1 MTKKVRV
8 RFAPSPTGPLH
19 IGGLRTALFNY
30 FFAKQN
36 GGDFI
41 LRFEDTDQN
50 RYVEGSENHIVNSL
64 EWCGIKADESPID
77 GGDFGPYRQSERKE
91 LYKKRIDELIEK
103 KLAYYAFDSKEDL
116 ATLRTE
122 AEKEG
127 KVFSYSFSNRL
138 SLRNSLSLSKNETL
152 GLLKNGAEYVVRF
165 KTPEN
170 KEVVCRDELRGV
182 VHVSTKTIDDKILFK
197 SDGMPTYHFANVVDD
212 YEMEISHVIRGEEWL
227 PSLPLH
233 WLLYDAF
240 GWEIRPKF
248 VHLPLILKPEGKGKL
263 SKRDGDKFGFPVFA
277 VQWKSEEIIKG
288 YKEHGFL
295 PEAVINFLSLLG
307 WNPGSEKELFSL
319 QELIE
324 SFSLKG
330 LNKSGARFDPEKNKW
345 FNHAH
350 IQKAENSLV
359 IEKIEKEFSG
369 HLTLF
374 DKEKLNT
381 IVELIKPRLNTLNEI
396 YSCAS
401 FFFKNPNSYNEKHFN
416 KLKKVNFK
424 EILSGLI
431 ELVSSAEN
439 LNEIKPSLE
448 VLVKKNEWN
457 FGKVMGLFRL
467 SLVGD
472 LSGPDLFSVVSLLGK
487 ETCNSRMMLLS
498 NALEKQ

>member
-1 MTKKVRV
+1 M
-8 RFAPSPTGPLH
+8 P
-19 IGGLRTALFNY
+19 
-30 FFAKQN
+30 
-36 GGDFI
+36 
-41 LRFEDTDQN
+41 
-50 RYVEGSENHIVNSL
+50 
-64 EWCGIKADESPID
+64 ES
-77 GGDFGPYRQSERKE
+77 
-91 LYKKRIDELIEK
+91 
-103 KLAYYAFDSKEDL
+103 
-116 ATLRTE
+116 
-122 AEKEG
+122 
-127 KVFSYSFSNRL
+127 
-138 SLRNSLSLSKNETL
+138 
-152 GLLKNGAEYVVRF
+152 
-165 KTPEN
+165 
-170 KEVVCRDELRGV
+170 
-182 VHVSTKTIDDKILFK
+182 
-197 SDGMPTYHFANVVDD
+197 
-212 YEMEISHVIRGEEWL
+212 
-227 PSLPLH
+227 
-233 WLLYDAF
+233 
-240 GWEIRPKF
+240 
-248 VHLPLILKPEGKGKL
+248 
-263 SKRDGDKFGFPVFA
+263 
-277 VQWKSEEIIKG
+277 
-288 YKEHGFL
+288 
-295 PEAVINFLSLLG
+295 VINFLSLLG
-307 WNPGSEKELFSL
+307 WNPGNEKELFSL

-324 SFSLKG
+324 SFSLEG
-330 LNKSGARFDPEKNKW
+330 LNKSGSRFDPEKNKW

>member
-50 RYVEGSENHIVNSL
+50 RYVEGSENHIVDSL

-472 LSGPDLFSVVSLLGK
+472 LSGPDLFSIVSLLGK
-487 ETCNSRMMLLS
+487 ETCNTRMMLLS

>member
-50 RYVEGSENHIVNSL
+50 RYVEGSENHIVDSL

-350 IQKAENSLV
+350 IQKTKNSLLV
-359 IEKIEKEFSG
+359 EKIENEFSE

-381 IVELIKPRLNTLNEI
+381 IAELIKPRLNTLNEI
-396 YSCAS
+396 NVCAS
-401 FFFKNPNSYNEKHFN
+401 FFFKTPDSYNEKHFN
-416 KLKKVNFK
+416 KLKKANFK

-431 ELVSSAEN
+431 ELVGSAEN
-439 LNEIKPSLE
+439 LAEIKPALE
-448 VLVKKNEWN
+448 VLVQKNEWS

-472 LSGPDLFSVVSLLGK
+472 LSGPDLFQIASLIGK
-487 ETCNSRMMLLS
+487 DTCVLRMTLLS
-498 NALEKQ
+498 KALES

>member
-30 FFAKQN
+30 LFAKQN
-36 GGDFI
+36 DGDFI
-41 LRFEDTDQN
+41 IRVEDTDQN
-50 RYVEGSENHIVNSL
+50 RYVKGSEKHIVESL
-64 EWCGIKADESPID
+64 KWCKIEADESPFV
-77 GGDFGPYRQSERKE
+77 GGEHGPYRQSQRKE
-91 LYKKRIDELIEK
+91 LYKKRISELIEK
-103 KLAYYAFDSKEDL
+103 KHAYYAFDSKKEL
-116 ATLRTE
+116 ALHRTE
-122 AEKEG
+122 AEKQG

-138 SLRNSLSLSKNETL
+138 SLKNSLTLSKNETIE
-152 GLLKNGAEYVVRF
+152 LLNNGAEYVVRF
-165 KTPEN
+165 KTPNE
-170 KEVVCRDELRGV
+170 KEVVCEDELRGV
-182 VHVSTKTIDDKILFK
+182 VRVSTKTIDDKILFK

-212 YEMEISHVIRGEEWL
+212 YEMKISHVIRGEEWL

-233 WLLYDAF
+233 WLLYDAL
-240 GWEIRPKF
+240 GWNVKPKF
-248 VHLPLILKPEGKGKL
+248 IHLPLILKPVGKGKL

-295 PEAVINFLSLLG
+295 PESVINFLSLLG
-307 WNPGSEKELFSL
+307 WNPGNEKELFSL

-324 SFSLKG
+324 TFSLEG

-350 IQKAENSLV
+350 IQKADNSLIV
-359 IEKIEKEFSG
+359 EKIENYFSKD
-369 HLTLF
+369 LTLF
-374 DKEKLNT
+374 DKVKLNT
-381 IVELIKPRLNTLNEI
+381 IAELIKPRLNTLNEI

-416 KLKKVNFK
+416 KLKKANFK

-431 ELVSSAEN
+431 ELVSSTEN
-439 LNEIKPSLE
+439 LAEIKPALE

-472 LSGPDLFSVVSLLGK
+472 LSGPDLFQIASLIGK
-487 ETCNSRMMLLS
+487 ETCVLRISLL
-498 NALEKQ
+498 NKALEK

>member
-50 RYVEGSENHIVNSL
+50 RYVEDSENHIVDSL

-401 FFFKNPNSYNEKHFN
+401 FFFKNPDNYNEKHFN
-416 KLKKVNFK
+416 KLKKINFK

>member
-50 RYVEGSENHIVNSL
+50 RYVEGSENHIVDSL
-64 EWCGIKADESPID
+64 EWCGIKADENPID
-77 GGDFGPYRQSERKE
+77 GGSFGPYRQSERKE

-116 ATLRTE
+116 AILRTE

-152 GLLKNGAEYVVRF
+152 GLLKSGAEYVVRF

-277 VQWKSEEIIKG
+277 VQWKGKEIIKG

-295 PEAVINFLSLLG
+295 PESVINFLSLLG

-324 SFSLKG
+324 SFSLEG

-416 KLKKVNFK
+416 KLKKANFK
-424 EILSGLI
+424 KILSGLI
-431 ELVSSAEN
+431 ELVSSTEN
-439 LNEIKPSLE
+439 LAEIKPSLE

-472 LSGPDLFSVVSLLGK
+472 LSGPDLFKIVSLLGK